1 MIRNFKM
8 KNVMATVIAFC
19 ITLMS
24 FTVFGVAETIVIDGK
39 TAKIPTQMGS
49 IVEKDSRTFVPLR
62 FVMEYLGCTLAYDD
76 ATKSVTI
83 FDKTNVYVIQ
93 VDNNKLFKIN
103 SKTGENT
110 TITMDTTVILNQ
122 TEGRIYLPIRFLAEA
137 IGYTVGWDET
147 VQTVSLIKQ
156 K

>member
-1 MIRNFKM
+1 
-8 KNVMATVIAFC
+8 
-19 ITLMS
+19 
-24 FTVFGVAETIVIDGK
+24 
-39 TAKIPTQMGS
+39 
-49 IVEKDSRTFVPLR
+49 
-62 FVMEYLGCTLAYDD
+62 D